1 MAPKRYLQDGF
12 DPGTLRVSELRKILK
27 ELEIKHA
34 PNAKKKELVAIFN
47 DQVTPK
53 LSQLREKHDQQT
65 SDESQSVDTSTG
77 GQRVVKT
84 KKLKRR
90 AEADALDKRVAKL
103 SKHDTSISADNSPN
117 NQRVSNASLNF
128 DDSSDDEFIESLTQI
143 VKPVTTPSS
152 VKKENSF
159 FTNKTVKG
167 TPAQSPLANAAKEF
181 ITAPKKSTPLKST
194 PSKSTP
200 SKSTSTPSKSTPSKS
215 TPSKSIEEEAS
226 EFDKARNE
234 IVSSSLPTRASNA
247 SSPGPTHQTPPGKTK
262 DPVKPHSSNPYLM
275 ETPNVRSPTIP
286 SVGNANALNERSL
299 KFTRR
304 PIVKGH
310 SATVISDDN
319 DENEAEVEDR
329 LGNENYIKALEA
341 ENEVEFESDDSRK
354 YADSRGSSKIE
365 EPMSKLGSTTLKH
378 DRSILHPTPVNT
390 SKKVATVKKTPSRNL
405 VQDIVDS
412 SDEDYET
419 DNDDADTNPLKRGIP
434 RLLSIFVWTLFIMA
448 WAFGV
453 WYRQQIF
460 VVGYCDHA
468 VSHTTFGSSS
478 NSVLRNLGKWLDN
491 NARPQ
496 CVPCPQHARC
506 FPNLELGCFEE
517 FTEYV
522 PWNNWL
528 FPTNK
533 RCVSDTK
540 RAEKIVLMIENAKD
554 LLREKNA
561 RRQCGKCTDDIEAG
575 ITLSDLHDFLLEMKA
590 PYISLEEFEELW
602 NSSIIQLE
610 KEKEIIVRQTRIAN
624 HSSRKLKISRS
635 ADEGKDDNR
644 TEKVFRS
651 TSLRNLSLGCQ
662 LRNSVVGSIARHKV
676 EVLFLVTI
684 VILVKL
690 INWKLVK
697 FREEKTKLDIIYK
710 DVLKRLYG
718 NAKRAKT
725 DPDVIPYIGSVQLRD
740 IILANEQNLKRRVQ
754 LWNKVITKV
763 EANTNINSKV
773 IEDHGE
779 IFKVWQWVSDVDH
792 IDHQWVSPK
801 GIN

>member
-1 MAPKRYLQDGF
+1 M
-12 DPGTLRVSELRKILK
+12 K

-34 PNAKKKELVAIFN
+34 PNSKKKELVAIFN

-53 LSQLREKHDQQT
+53 LPQLREKHDQQT
-65 SDESQSVDTSTG
+65 SDESLSVDTPTG
-77 GQRVVKT
+77 GQRAVKT

-90 AEADALDKRVAKL
+90 AEADAPDKRVAKL
-103 SKHDTSISADNSPN
+103 SKHDTSISANDSPN
-117 NQRVSNASLNF
+117 NQRVLNASLNF
-128 DDSSDDEFIESLTQI
+128 DDLSDDEFIESLTQI
-143 VKPVTTPSS
+143 VKPVTTPSL
-152 VKKENSF
+152 VKKEHSLLA
-159 FTNKTVKG
+159 NKTMKG
-167 TPAQSPLANAAKEF
+167 TPTQSPLANAAKEY
-181 ITAPKKSTPLKST
+181 ITAPKKLT
-194 PSKSTP
+194 PSKLTP
-200 SKSTSTPSKSTPSKS
+200 TKLTPTKL
-215 TPSKSIEEEAS
+215 IEEEAS
-226 EFDKARNE
+226 EFDKTRNE
-234 IVSSSLPTRASNA
+234 IVSSRLPTRASNA
-247 SSPGPTHQTPPGKTK
+247 SSPGPNQTPLGKTK
-262 DPVKPHSSNPYLM
+262 DIVIPHSSNPYLM
-275 ETPNVRSPTIP
+275 ETPNVRLPTTP

-319 DENEAEVEDR
+319 DENETEVEDR
-329 LGNENYIKALEA
+329 LGNENYMKALEA
-341 ENEVEFESDDSRK
+341 EDEVEFESDDSRK
-354 YADSRGSSKIE
+354 YADSRGSSRIE
-365 EPMSKLGSTTLKH
+365 EPMSKLTSTTLKH

-390 SKKVATVKKTPSRNL
+390 SKKVAKVKKTPSRDFA
-405 VQDIVDS
+405 QDIVDL

-419 DNDDADTNPLKRGIP
+419 DNDDADTKILKRGIP
-434 RLLSIFVWTLFIMA
+434 RLLSIFVWIFFIMA

-478 NSVLRNLGKWLDN
+478 RSVLRNFGKWLDN

-561 RRQCGKCTDDIEAG
+561 RRQCGKCTDDIAAG
-575 ITLSDLHDFLLEMKA
+575 IALSDLHDFLLEMKA
-590 PYISLEEFEELW
+590 PYILLEEFEELW
-602 NSSIIQLE
+602 NSSIVQLE
-610 KEKEIIVRQTRIAN
+610 KEKEIIVRQVCWTEAKKYSIYQRKFTNLEQKRIAT
-624 HSSRKLKISRS
+624 HSSRKLEVSQS

-662 LRNSVVGSIARHKV
+662 LRNSVVGLIARHKI

-684 VILVKL
+684 VMIVKL

-725 DPDVIPYIGSVQLRD
+725 DPDVIPYIGLVQLRD
-740 IILANEQNLKRRVQ
+740 VILANEQNLKQRVQ

-801 GIN
+801 GNS